1 MNIAKCIYRVSRGL
15 FFVVLKL
22 FFRLEIKGK
31 QNLPQNGPA
40 ILVAN
45 HFSLLDPFVVTC
57 CTSRII
63 HWLVASWVFR
73 IKPFSFFAKRVPF
86 FKVEPGKG
94 NNKEALKQA
103 TNLLSQNRII
113 GAFPEGKL
121 SRNGELNPFF
131 PGAAYIGIKSKAPII
146 PLYIDG
152 TYKAFR
158 RDNNFLK
165 WPKICV
171 IIGEKFS
178 LNGVYNPAYKDDIEK
193 GSEFIK
199 NRIAGLKKEVEK

>member
-1 MNIAKCIYRVSRGL
+1 MDIGKCIYRFSYGL
-15 FFVVLKL
+15 FFVILKL

-31 QNLPQNGPA
+31 ENIPSKGPA

-57 CTSRII
+57 CTNRII

-73 IKPFSFFAKRVPF
+73 IKPCSFFAKRVPF

-103 TNLLSQNRII
+103 TILLSQDRII
-113 GAFPEGKL
+113 GVFPEGKL
-121 SRNGELNPFF
+121 SRNGELNPFLS
-131 PGAAYIGIKSKAPII
+131 GAAYIGIKSKVPII

-158 RDNNFLK
+158 RDKIFLK
-165 WPKICV
+165 WPKISV
-171 IIGEKFS
+171 IIGENFI
-178 LNGVYNPAYKDDIEK
+178 LNGIYNPTHKKDIEK

-199 NRIAGLKKEVEK
+199 DRIAELKKEVDK